1 MKVETLRSLS
11 LVFLFFCT
19 SFLFASDYDPSILGK
34 EIAALNDE
42 HRYTEA
48 IKKIDAIL
56 SNKQTHADERFNAYV
71 QKSLIYKRLYNYD
84 NALHN
89 LGLAERENV
98 SNSFKDYAN
107 TKVLV
112 EYIFVYFD
120 LNDMQ
125 SFNTFFKQIDYD
137 KLSVLEPET
146 QGFFYTLLGV
156 TEQRK
161 QNYKQAETYYNSAI
175 KVGLEKAPRHL
186 PNVYRAKMGFY
197 ELQGMHDK
205 VIESYN
211 LGKKYADK
219 YNMDYYK
226 IIMEEALT
234 LYYSN
239 VRNYEQAFFSQKNV
253 SELRSKYNA
262 NNQSGKLA
270 TLEKELLNQRREIE
284 ASNQNVIRNYL
295 ISTAVILVALV
306 IALWR
311 LYHLNRQKRRLVEG
325 ENKRMREKLL
335 LIAEADANEKVEPK
349 LKLSDFNLSKRHMEI
364 IELVR
369 LGKTNKEIGAELYI
383 SENTVKY
390 HLKLIY
396 EALGIVNRGELRS
409 NF

>member
-1 MKVETLRSLS
+1 M
-11 LVFLFFCT
+11 F
-19 SFLFASDYDPSILGK
+19 
-34 EIAALNDE
+34 EIM
-42 HRYTEA
+42 
-48 IKKIDAIL
+48 
-56 SNKQTHADERFNAYV
+56 S
-71 QKSLIYKRLYNYD
+71 
-84 NALHN
+84 
-89 LGLAERENV
+89 
-98 SNSFKDYAN
+98 
-107 TKVLV
+107 
-112 EYIFVYFD
+112 
-120 LNDMQ
+120 
-125 SFNTFFKQIDYD
+125 
-137 KLSVLEPET
+137 
-146 QGFFYTLLGV
+146 
-156 TEQRK
+156 
-161 QNYKQAETYYNSAI
+161 
-175 KVGLEKAPRHL
+175 RH
-186 PNVYRAKMGFY
+186 
-197 ELQGMHDK
+197 
-205 VIESYN
+205 
-211 LGKKYADK
+211 
-219 YNMDYYK
+219 
-226 IIMEEALT
+226 
-234 LYYSN
+234 
-239 VRNYEQAFFSQKNV
+239 FSPKKNV

-295 ISTAVILVALV
+295 ITTAVILVALV